1 MSEPVRR
8 ALPPSVF
15 ARLADAT
22 RYVIS
27 GVSPDTW
34 FGPLQPLAPMAPPE
48 VKGRQWDYPFGANLN
63 YIPRA
68 EDGVSFGELRGLADA
83 LPLLR
88 AVIETRKDQIAA
100 QGFAIRSRNRE
111 DSPASSQAI
120 DQVTRF
126 LARPDRRRSF
136 ADWLR
141 MLLEEM
147 LVIDAATLYPRYNRG
162 GSLYALDIIDG
173 ATIKP
178 LIGEDG
184 RAPEPPDPAYQQ
196 ILKGIPAADFSA
208 EELLYLP
215 RNLRAHRLYGMSPVE
230 QIALTINIALR
241 RDASTLDYYRA
252 GSSPDAFATLPKEWT
267 ADQIRSFQDYF
278 DALMSGNL
286 ARRRQTKFMPAD
298 FKLIEARQP
307 PLKDQY
313 DEWLARIICYAF
325 SVPVSPFVSQVNRA
339 TGETMR
345 QQAAQEGLVP
355 LKAWVKNALDHVI
368 RDCMNEPGL
377 EFVWVGDDAIDP
389 LEQAQ
394 TLQILVGAG
403 IKTREEARA
412 DLGLAPA
419 GGAAV
424 AKRDATRAPLGKLN
438 PHHDEHGQFA
448 TADGAVATV
457 GSPARKPQPT
467 RVQVAS
473 NNETRSD
480 ATVDG
485 GTADE
490 AAVAQMSS
498 GANTD
503 RESTAQSST
512 GTESLGDAEPGKPT
526 PGQKLEH
533 VYDVPDDA
541 VSYATG
547 DGTQFHAPPYA
558 NFQKVYA
565 AGQANWQNPIAA
577 VSAIWV
583 NGAYDFQR
591 DNEYFYN
598 AYIDAS
604 NYAVGVYMAEAGY
617 SHKAMMS
624 IGILLAD
631 QYSSN
636 PDRARQQAWWT
647 RGWNDATDQVG
658 PFSPSKHD

>member
-1 MSEPVRR
+1 
-8 ALPPSVF
+8 
-15 ARLADAT
+15 
-22 RYVIS
+22 
-27 GVSPDTW
+27 
-34 FGPLQPLAPMAPPE
+34 
-48 VKGRQWDYPFGANLN
+48 
-63 YIPRA
+63 
-68 EDGVSFGELRGLADA
+68 
-83 LPLLR
+83 
-88 AVIETRKDQIAA
+88 
-100 QGFAIRSRNRE
+100 
-111 DSPASSQAI
+111 
-120 DQVTRF
+120 
-126 LARPDRRRSF
+126 
-136 ADWLR
+136 
-141 MLLEEM
+141 MLLEDM

-162 GSLYALDIIDG
+162 GSLYALDVIDG

-196 ILKGIPAADFSA
+196 ILKGIPAADFST
-208 EELLYLP
+208 EELIYIP

-230 QIALTINIALR
+230 QIALTVNIALR
-241 RDASTLDYYRA
+241 RDAATLDYYRA
-252 GSSPDAFATLPKEWT
+252 GSTPDAFATLPKEWT

-325 SVPVSPFVSQVNRA
+325 SVPVSPFVTQVNRA
-339 TGETMR
+339 TGETLR

-368 RDCMNEPGL
+368 CVCMNEPSL

-419 GGAAV
+419 GGAAGGKGP
-424 AKRDATRAPLGKLN
+424 AGMGKLN
-438 PHHDEHGQFA
+438 PHHDERGLFA
-448 TADGAVATV
+448 TADSAAGPV
-457 GSPARKPQPT
+457 GKPTRKPRPT
-467 RVQVAS
+467 PVQVAS
-473 NNETRSD
+473 NDAVRSD

-490 AAVAQMSS
+490 AAVAQTSPDA
-498 GANTD
+498 GAD
-503 RESTAQSST
+503 RTPTASTRNESP
-512 GTESLGDAEPGKPT
+512 GDAGPGKPA
-526 PGQKLEH
+526 GQKLTH
-533 VYDVPDDA
+533 VYNVPDDA
-541 VSYATG
+541 VSYTTG
-547 DGTQFHAPPYA
+547 DGTPFHAPPYA

-565 AGQANWQNPIAA
+565 AGQANWQNPMAA
-577 VSAIWV
+577 ISAIWV
-583 NGAYDFQR
+583 NGTYDFQR
-591 DNEYFYN
+591 DNGYFYN

-604 NYAVGVYMAEAGY
+604 NYAVGVYMSGAGY
-617 SHKAMMS
+617 SYKAMMS
-624 IGILLAD
+624 IGTFLAD

-636 PDRARQQAWWT
+636 PDRVRQQAWWT
-647 RGWNDATDQVG
+647 KGWNDATNRVG

>member
-8 ALPPSVF
+8 ALPHSVF

-63 YIPRA
+63 YIPRSDDA
-68 EDGVSFGELRGLADA
+68 VSFGELRALADA

-88 AVIETRKDQIAA
+88 SVIETRKDQIAA
-100 QGFAIRSRNRE
+100 QSYAIRPRAHC
-111 DSPASSQAI
+111 DAPASGKAI
-120 DQVTRF
+120 DAVTRF
-126 LARPDRRRSF
+126 LARPDRRHSF

-141 MLLEEM
+141 MLLEDM
-147 LVIDAATLYPRYNRG
+147 LVIDAATLYPRFNRG
-162 GSLYALDIIDG
+162 GSLFSLDVIDG

-184 RAPEPPDPAYQQ
+184 RPPEPPDPAYQQ

-241 RDASTLDYYRA
+241 RDAATLDYYRA
-252 GSSPDAFATLPKEWT
+252 GSTPDAFATLPKEWT

-298 FKLIEARQP
+298 FRLIETRQP

-313 DEWLARIICYAF
+313 DEWLARLICYAF

-339 TGETMR
+339 TGETLR
-345 QQAAQEGLVP
+345 QQATQEGLVP

-368 RDCMNEPGL
+368 QVCMAEPGL

-394 TLQILVGAG
+394 TLEILVGAG

-412 DLGLAPA
+412 DLGLGAA
-419 GGAAV
+419 GGKAPVADNAAK
-424 AKRDATRAPLGKLN
+424 ALRKFN
-438 PHHDEHGQFA
+438 PHHDERGQFA

-457 GSPARKPQPT
+457 DSPRRKPRPT
-467 RVQVAS
+467 GVQVAS
-473 NNETRSD
+473 NDAMISD
-480 ATVDG
+480 V
-485 GTADE
+485 
-490 AAVAQMSS
+490 S
-498 GANTD
+498 
-503 RESTAQSST
+503 
-512 GTESLGDAEPGKPT
+512 P
-526 PGQKLEH
+526 
-533 VYDVPDDA
+533 DA
-541 VSYATG
+541 VSPKAQNG
-547 DGTQFHAPPYA
+547 S
-558 NFQKVYA
+558 A
-565 AGQANWQNPIAA
+565 AGEQIAQATPGLGAPKYSVDLRTEEKLWGGHAIRDHVGKSGAELIAEQEDNRIDTPTQGGMISIYRLSESSYDSWESANDLVNRLLQGRTQDVDKVASGEEPSLWIEKRFGSPTGMEAIPTQNGLKTRPTFNAGVFI
-577 VSAIWV
+577 VHDDRV
-583 NGAYDFQR
+583 PRGYRVQTAYPTND
-591 DNEYFYN
+591 DNSYP
-598 AYIDAS
+598 
-604 NYAVGVYMAEAGY
+604 
-617 SHKAMMS
+617 
-624 IGILLAD
+624 L
-631 QYSSN
+631 
-636 PDRARQQAWWT
+636 
-647 RGWNDATDQVG
+647 RGS
-658 PFSPSKHD
+658 PF